1 MAGGGEGHRV
11 ERRSSTH
18 RVLYHRSFV
27 CQLENNSGEK
37 GAKTGKGE
45 KGNYFSTLGVLS
57 RLSRLSSLSR
67 NLLDTPV
74 PFQLPVAAL
83 TNECAGKVPHTD

>member
-27 CQLENNSGEK
+27 CQLENSSGGK
-37 GAKTGKGE
+37 GAKGE
-45 KGNYFSTLGVLS
+45 KGNYFPTLVLS
-57 RLSRLSSLSR
+57 LFSRLSSLSR
-67 NLLDTPV
+67 KLPDTPV

-83 TNECAGKVPHTD
+83 TIECAGKAAHTD